1 MEGWLDLVYPGGG
14 KDHNMILFSF
24 MKGPIHDPRWFN
36 QRDFFVTVTIPPC
49 FRKTV
54 TLIRRQ

>member
-1 MEGWLDLVYPGGG
+1 
-14 KDHNMILFSF
+14 MILFSF

-36 QRDFFVTVTIPPC
+36 QRDFFMTVTIPPC